1 VIGTNGVNGF
11 LEFAR
16 FYLSHLRLTKAV
28 RYTANFNPETDTY
41 LNI

>member
-1 VIGTNGVNGF
+1 MIGTNGVNSF
-11 LEFAR
+11 LAFAR